1 MKSSRDRN
9 ELWELLQKL
18 PEDLSDEVLL
28 DLSQERDW
36 LFQDLRKLR
45 DDADLLGSQVIAY
58 NRILDKH
65 EERLTKLLTNKVH
78 KEKIGL

>member
-36 LFQDLRKLR
+36 LFQDLRKLW
-45 DDADLLGSQVIAY
+45 DEADLLSSQVIAY

-65 EERLTKLLTNKVH
+65 EKRLTKLLTNDDQ
-78 KEKIGL
+78 

>member
-65 EERLTKLLTNKVH
+65 EERLTKLLTNDDQ
-78 KEKIGL
+78 

>member
-45 DDADLLGSQVIAY
+45 DEADLLSSQVIAY

-65 EERLTKLLTNKVH
+65 EKRLTKLLTNDDQ
-78 KEKIGL
+78 

>member
-18 PEDLSDEVLL
+18 PEDLSDEALL

-45 DDADLLGSQVIAY
+45 DDADLLSSQVIAY

-65 EERLTKLLTNKVH
+65 EERLTNLLTDG
-78 KEKIGL
+78 EGW

>member
-28 DLSQERDW
+28 DLSQERNW
-36 LFQDLRKLR
+36 LFQDLKKLW
-45 DDADLLGSQVIAY
+45 DEADLLKSQVIAY

-65 EERLTKLLTNKVH
+65 EKRLTKLLTNDDQ
-78 KEKIGL
+78 

>member
-36 LFQDLRKLR
+36 LFQDLRNLR
-45 DDADLLGSQVIAY
+45 DEADLLSSQVIAY

-65 EERLTKLLTNKVH
+65 EKRLTKLLTNNDQ
-78 KEKIGL
+78 

>member
-1 MKSSRDRN
+1 MKSSRDRD

-28 DLSQERDW
+28 DLNQERGW
-36 LFQDLRKLR
+36 LFQELGKLR
-45 DDADLLGSQVIAY
+45 AEANRLNFQVMAY

-65 EERLTKLLTNKVH
+65 EKRLTNLLTNDD
-78 KEKIGL
+78 